1 VPAARRQPGLLLH
14 RGRVQQG
21 QRPVRQ
27 RLPHRRADLRER
39 PLFPVSLSAY
49 GPCAPDG
56 FLESLPSG
64 AAGRGCRGCPLSLPS
79 MVASR
84 LKVAKQ
90 FTISLPDGGRFR
102 RRADPAQGHV
112 RLLLPRVRCRREPG
126 TGAPFLLQAR
136 WTWTSVPARAASD
149 SAPYTLRSDI
159 FNALITA
166 FEKVTSGTPRVKPLP
181 PQNLCFDGSAFDSS
195 QLGPGVANID
205 S

>member
-27 RLPHRRADLRER
+27 RLPHHRADLRER

-64 AAGRGCRGCPLSLPS
+64 AAGIAGL
-79 MVASR
+79 SR
-84 LKVAKQ
+84 LPPVAAVHGRVQ
-90 FTISLPDGGRFR
+90 AEGGQAIHHLPPRR